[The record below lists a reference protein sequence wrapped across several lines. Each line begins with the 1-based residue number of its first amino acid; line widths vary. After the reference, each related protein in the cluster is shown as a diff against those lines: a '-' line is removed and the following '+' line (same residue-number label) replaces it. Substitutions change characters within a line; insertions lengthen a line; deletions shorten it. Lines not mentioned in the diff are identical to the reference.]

1 MIAAL
6 RRWKKPTLLSLG
18 TLGVVAAA
26 LTLQYSPQSAGWLWQ
41 MSDQGAWLLPL
52 ISVAA
57 LIDSVNPCAFS
68 ILLVTI
74 AFLFALGRLRSNV
87 LAIGGLYVAGVFAVY
102 LAIGVGL
109 LQVLHLFDTPHFM
122 ARLGAALLVGGGA
135 LSMAGE
141 LVPGFP
147 LRLAVPHA
155 AHQRIATLIDRASLA
170 VAFPLGVLV
179 GLCEFPCTGGP
190 YLMAVGLLHDQA
202 TAWQGAGYLLLYNA
216 IFVLPLVLILLVAA
230 DKRLVEQAQTWHR
243 DHKSAMRLWGGA
255 AMIVLGLL
263 IFAL

>member
-6 RRWKKPTLLSLG
+6 SRWKKPALLALG
-18 TLGVVAAA
+18 TLGLLLAA
-26 LTLQYSPQSAGWLWQ
+26 LVLQYSPHSAGWLWQ
-41 MSDQGAWLLPL
+41 LSDRGAWLLPL
-52 ISVAA
+52 IAVAA

-74 AFLFALGRLRSNV
+74 AFLFAMGRLRSNV

-122 ARLGAALLVGGGA
+122 ARLGAALLVGGCA

-155 AHQRIATLIDRASLA
+155 AHQRIATLIDRASLT

-216 IFVLPLVLILLVAA
+216 IFVLPLVLILGVAS
-230 DKRLVEQAQTWHR
+230 DKRLVEQAQAWHS
-243 DHKSAMRLWGGA
+243 DHKGAMRLWGGA

>member
-1 MIAAL
+1 MIAAMQRW
-6 RRWKKPTLLSLG
+6 RRPALLALG
-18 TLGVVAAA
+18 ALALVAAA
-26 LTLQYSPQSAGWLWQ
+26 LTLQHSPQSAGWLWQ
-41 MSDQGAWLLPL
+41 ASDEGTWLLPL

-74 AFLFALGRLRSNV
+74 AFLFSLGRLRADV

-122 ARLGAALLVGGGA
+122 ARVGAALLLAGGA
-135 LSMAGE
+135 LSIAGE

-147 LRLAVPHA
+147 LRLAVPQS
-155 AHQRIATLIDRASLA
+155 AHRGIATLIDRASLA

-202 TAWQGAGYLLLYNA
+202 TVWQGAGYLLLYNA

-230 DKRLVEQAQTWHR
+230 DKRLVERTQAWHR
-243 DHKSAMRLWGGA
+243 DHRHRMRLWGGA
-255 AMIVLGLL
+255 AMIALGLL

>member
-1 MIAAL
+1 MISAL
-6 RRWKKPTLLSLG
+6 RRWKKAGLLTLL
-18 TLGVVAAA
+18 TLGVLAAA
-26 LTLQYSPQSAGWLWQ
+26 WTLQHSPHSASWLWQ
-41 MSDQGAWLLPL
+41 VSDRGTWLLPL
-52 ISVAA
+52 LSVAA

-74 AFLFALGRLRSNV
+74 AFLFAMGRLRSSV

-102 LAIGVGL
+102 LAIGLGL
-109 LQVLHLFDTPHFM
+109 LQVLHLFGTPHFM

-135 LSMAGE
+135 LAMAGE

-155 AHQRIATLIDRASLA
+155 AHQRIATMIDRASLA
-170 VAFPLGVLV
+170 VAFPLGALV

-202 TAWQGAGYLLLYNA
+202 TTWQGVGYLLLYNA
-216 IFVLPLVLILLVAA
+216 IFVLPLVLILGVAS
-230 DKRLVEQAQTWHR
+230 DRRLVEQAQAWHR
-243 DHKSAMRLWGGA
+243 DHKGAMRLWGGA
-255 AMIVLGLL
+255 AMVALGLL

>member
-1 MIAAL
+1 MIAAP
-6 RRWKKPTLLSLG
+6 RRWRKPALLAFATLALAG
-18 TLGVVAAA
+18 AA
-26 LTLQYSPQSAGWLWQ
+26 LTLQYGPETAGWLWGL
-41 MSDQGAWLLPL
+41 SNEGTWLLPL

-87 LAIGGLYVAGVFAVY
+87 LAIGGLFVAGVFAVY
-102 LAIGVGL
+102 LLIGVGL
-109 LQVLHLFDTPHFM
+109 LQVLHLFETPHFM
-122 ARLGAALLVGGGA
+122 ARLGAALLMGGGA
-135 LSMAGE
+135 LAITGE

-147 LRLAVPHA
+147 IRLAVPQA
-155 AHQRIATLIDRASLA
+155 AHRQIATLIDRASLS
-170 VAFPLGVLV
+170 VAFPLGGLV

-202 TAWQGAGYLLLYNA
+202 TRWSGAGYLLLYNA
-216 IFVLPLVLILLVAA
+216 IFVLPLVLILFLAA
-230 DKRLVEQAQTWHR
+230 DKALVTQAQAWHQHHR
-243 DHKSAMRLWGGA
+243 RRLRLWGGA
-255 AMIVLGLL
+255 AMVTLGAL

>member
-26 LTLQYSPQSAGWLWQ
+26 LSLQYSPQSAGWLWQ
-41 MSDQGAWLLPL
+41 MSDQGTWLLPL

-74 AFLFALGRLRSNV
+74 AFLFALGRLRSSV

-109 LQVLHLFDTPHFM
+109 LQVLHLFETPHFM

-135 LSMAGE
+135 LSMVGE

-147 LRLAVPHA
+147 LRLAVPQA
-155 AHQRIATLIDRASLA
+155 AHRQIATLIDRASLA

-202 TAWQGAGYLLLYNA
+202 TLWQGAGYLLLYNA

-230 DKRLVEQAQTWHR
+230 DQRLVEQAQAWHR

-255 AMIVLGLL
+255 AMVALGLL